1 MIEKKNLLII
11 ILISLLVIFI
21 AYAGREL
28 AKQTIERESLAR
40 ELSEIKKDVEIKE
53 KTSFVQCREIKIPR
67 EDIVEIYLLGVL
79 EIGKRRVWDLV
90 VINPTGYGVGGR
102 DFPMEAARMG
112 IRTPFDVN
120 GDGILDD
127 TVYLGE
133 RETGDYLV
141 IITLGIDTS
150 PTDTYGLQLS
160 NLVLAKDVPFSNNLF
175 DRLFILR
182 QTETGIIPIVPASIG
197 CQF

>member
-1 MIEKKNLLII
+1 MTEKKNLLII
-11 ILISLLVIFI
+11 ILGLLLVISI
-21 AYAGREL
+21 ACASREL

-40 ELSEIKKDVEIKE
+40 ELSEIKKEVEIKE
-53 KTSFVQCREIKIPR
+53 KTSFVQCREIKISR
-67 EDIVEIYLLGVL
+67 EDIVEIHLLGAL

-102 DFPMEAARMG
+102 DLPMEAARMG

-141 IITLGIDTS
+141 IITFGEDIS
-150 PTDTYGLQLS
+150 STDTHSLQLN
-160 NLVLAKDVPFSNNLF
+160 NLVLAEDIPFSNNLF
-175 DRLFILR
+175 DRLYILR
-182 QTETGIIPIVPASIG
+182 QTETGIIPIVPASVG